1 MPSFADIFAG
11 RPVLADG
18 AMGTVLDSRGVPIS
32 RCYDELNLS
41 DPALILAIHEEYLQ
55 AGAEILETNTF
66 GANRFRLARH
76 GLASKVADINAAG
89 VRIARQAVSHLREK
103 QAGGASIAGWIAGSV
118 GPLGVRLE
126 PLGKTGLDEARSAF
140 AEQIRALAA
149 GGVDFLSIE
158 TMPALNEAR
167 EAKAVGAEGVG
178 FKNLRASL
186 QIFLVNGED
195 QRRIGEIEL
204 VVAAADGHAA
214 AIEHCAHGAV
224 GEKGT
229 TSEDVGERG
238 HPVVMLRQ
246 PGGAR
251 QQTGLL
257 CYTSGVKSGIA
268 SDSGRCA
275 KRSAMRKSRSRSSRH
290 GCGELRAKPSR

>member
-1 MPSFADIFAG
+1 VRGRGAVEAVAVVVDGDHDENRQIGCGFKRGVESFARFVQRRHRLDAEKVDAVFGQNAHLFGERGAGFVEAGFAE
-11 RPVLADG
+11 RFKTNAERTHG
-18 AMGTVLDSRGVPIS
+18 AGDPSCDLGAAGLLFAQMGD
-32 RCYDELNLS
+32 
-41 DPALILAIHEEYLQ
+41 
-55 AGAEILETNTF
+55 
-66 GANRFRLARH
+66 
-76 GLASKVADINAAG
+76 GLAGDAHPSGIDVGHLGSKA
-89 VRIARQAVSHLREK
+89 
-103 QAGGASIAGWIAGSV
+103 
-118 GPLGVRLE
+118 
-126 PLGKTGLDEARSAF
+126 
-140 AEQIRALAA
+140 
-149 GGVDFLSIE
+149 
-158 TMPALNEAR
+158 MAR

-178 FKNLRASL
+178 FKNLRAGL